1 MRVPLQP
8 ITGPGLQQDLLRALF
23 EATKDLI
30 FFKDLDGCYIA
41 VNSPAARA
49 INLSPEEIIG
59 KDDSALFPP
68 EIAERWIWEDREVLA
83 AGTSITFDD
92 EVDTPN
98 GRISLQT
105 IKSPWRDDAGE
116 IIGTVGVGRD
126 ITEKKRIE
134 RALTEVESR
143 YQKLF
148 ASDLMGIHIPDR
160 FGAIIEANDEFL
172 RITGYSRADLESGK
186 VRWDTM
192 TPPEYSALDQ
202 KHIAE
207 AAERGTCTPYE
218 KEYIRKDG
226 TLVPI
231 MCGYT
236 LLQGSQDQYIA
247 FIQDLTAL
255 KRSEEVMRQA
265 EKLNTAG
272 RFAASMAHE
281 INNPLAAVTNLIYLA
296 SRDVTLEAGTRAFL
310 ETADKELARISRII
324 AQTLRFHRQSTA
336 PVLAGIANIMDS
348 VFPLFASRLNAD
360 RVSLIR
366 EYSTTA
372 ELWCFNNELR
382 HAFANL
388 VGNALDATPQGGTVR
403 VRVKCGHRWN
413 GEAKPGIVVTI
424 ADNGC
429 GIPDSMRGRLFEPFY
444 TTKEKTG
451 TGLGLWATENIVRKH
466 HGHITVRSANSSTR
480 HGTVFSLFFPL
491 DGMQPDAQLS
501 EERSAS

>member
-1 MRVPLQP
+1 MRVPLQS
-8 ITGPGLQQDLLRALF
+8 IASLGAQQDLLRALF
-23 EATKDLI
+23 EATTDLI
-30 FFKDLDGCYIA
+30 FFKDLDGCYVAI
-41 VNSPAARA
+41 NTPAARS
-49 INLSPEEIIG
+49 INLPPEGIIG
-59 KDDSALFPP
+59 KDDFALFPRAV
-68 EIAERWIWEDREVLA
+68 AERWKWEDREVLA
-83 AGTSITFDD
+83 AQTSITFDD
-92 EVDTPN
+92 ELETPD
-98 GRISLQT
+98 GTISLQT
-105 IKSPWRDDAGE
+105 IKSPWRNEAGE
-116 IIGTVGVGRD
+116 VIGTIGVGRD
-126 ITEKKRIE
+126 VTEKKRVE

-143 YQKLF
+143 FQKLF

-172 RITGYSRADLESGK
+172 RVTGYSRADLESGR

-192 TPPEYSALDQ
+192 TPPEYNALDQ

-207 AAERGTCTPYE
+207 AAQRGTCTPYE

-226 TLVPI
+226 TRVPI

-236 LLQGSQDQYIA
+236 LLEGSQDQYIA

-296 SRDVTLEAGTRAFL
+296 SRDEELQPGTRTLL

-336 PVLAGIANIMDS
+336 PIRASVTEIVDS
-348 VFPLFASRLNAD
+348 VFPLFASRLHSD
-360 RVSLIR
+360 RVSLRR

-372 ELWCFNNELR
+372 ELWCFNDELR

-403 VRVKCGHRWN
+403 VRVRCGHLWDDD
-413 GEAKPGIVVTI
+413 AKPGIIVTI

-429 GIPDSMRGRLFEPFY
+429 GIPDSMRERLFEPFY
-444 TTKEKTG
+444 STKEKTG
-451 TGLGLWATENIVRKH
+451 TGLGLWATENIVQKH
-466 HGHITVRSANSSTR
+466 HGRITVRSANGAIR

-491 DGMQPDAQLS
+491 DGVAPDH
-501 EERSAS
+501 SARM